1 MARYIMYIISFKISF
16 SNDSQRVRN
25 SRRSVIQ
32 YVFFL
37 TLFFR
42 FLKFLKPFKFHIFP
56 INRFSTYRIF
66 AIDMTGRMIRIY
78 KVLMDI
84 NIESPNFITA
94 SDITFSRCCSR
105 IVSIVIIISARSIF
119 VSKQLAQKAGPRKY
133 VSSSCKY
140 VNVN

>member
-1 MARYIMYIISFKISF
+1 MTGYIICIISFKNSF
-16 SNDSQRVRN
+16 SNDSRTRQKFTQKRYTIR
-25 SRRSVIQ
+25 
-32 YVFFL
+32 FFL

-105 IVSIVIIISARSIF
+105 IISIVIIISARSIF
-119 VSKQLAQKAGPRKY
+119 VQTIGAKG
-133 VSSSCKY
+133 
-140 VNVN
+140 

>member
-1 MARYIMYIISFKISF
+1 MTGYIICIISFKNSF
-16 SNDSQRVRN
+16 SNDSRTRQKFTQKRYTIR
-25 SRRSVIQ
+25 
-32 YVFFL
+32 FFL

-105 IVSIVIIISARSIF
+105 IISIVIIISARSIF
-119 VSKQLAQKAGPRKY
+119 VQTIDAKG
-133 VSSSCKY
+133 
-140 VNVN
+140 